1 MPHVIIHGMSFL
13 TKDIDAPFNAL
24 KAYRPDIDGLKAIS
38 ILAVMIFH
46 YTSSFVTGG
55 FVGVDV
61 FFVISG
67 YLIGRSTFIEL
78 KLKTFRF
85 GAYFGRRAKRIFPSL
100 IVLLLVLWI
109 LGFFIL
115 LPDEYKSLGK
125 HIGAASVFISNWL
138 LWREIGYF
146 DTAADEKPLLNL
158 WSLGVEEQFYLV
170 FPLIILLTLRL
181 RGRVFWVMSAL
192 AVGSLIASQLRVA
205 DNAGWA
211 YYHPVSRIWELLA
224 GSMLAYAELSFAN
237 HPSRIGRPMLAQ
249 HKNLLSWVGIIF
261 LAASIFWYSKATV
274 FPGVTALLPVTGAL
288 LLIAAGPDAFINRT
302 LLSKRPLIY
311 IGLISYPLYLWHWPL
326 IATVRLIDGMPPPLW
341 VKSICLLLTFTF
353 SAASY
358 HFIERPI
365 RFGRASKKKILPVW
379 LWGALLTIGAA
390 GFITFKLAGPSPT
403 HTDATPIQSVPQNAT
418 KQVALIGNSH
428 AGILKDSLTTYFA
441 QQGYALEIFDQ
452 GGCTPFW
459 NLDRHD
465 VGHGPQGCPKD
476 INRGIQAALDRPTM
490 DTIVFAARFEDPGS
504 LYDVNRPETDRVKNG
519 LSPSDDHNW
528 ALFESAL
535 DNTLKQLT
543 DAKKRV
549 LIIENVPTLSFP
561 PKDCVDRP
569 VRIASTI
576 RQPCAMPKSEVLNDQ
591 KQYRDIIDRITAK
604 YPTVVVFDPLPA
616 LCDNQFCY
624 GKLNGDVLYSDKNH
638 LTDAGVQR
646 LAPGFNF

>member
-1 MPHVIIHGMSFL
+1 MSFL

-24 KAYRPDIDGLKAIS
+24 KAYRPDIDGLKALS
-38 ILAVMIFH
+38 ILAVIFFH
-46 YTSSFVTGG
+46 YLSLFVTGG
-55 FVGVDV
+55 FIGVDV

-85 GAYFGRRAKRIFPSL
+85 GTYFARRAKRIFPSL

-125 HIGAASVFISNWL
+125 HIGAASIFISNWL

-158 WSLGVEEQFYLV
+158 WSLGVEEQFYLA
-170 FPLIILLTLRL
+170 FPLIVLLAMRL
-181 RGRVFWVMSAL
+181 RGRVFWVMLAL
-192 AVGSLIASQLRVA
+192 AVGSLIGSQLRVA

-224 GSMLAYAELSFAN
+224 GSLLAYVELAHAN
-237 HPSRIGRPMLAQ
+237 KSTNSGRTTLAPYRDWI
-249 HKNLLSWVGIIF
+249 SWTGIAL
-261 LAASIFWYSKATV
+261 LAASIFFYTKTTI
-274 FPGVTALLPVTGAL
+274 FPGATALVPVTGAL
-288 LLIAAGPDAFINRT
+288 LLIAAGPDAFINRKF
-302 LLSKRPLIY
+302 LSKKPLIY

-326 IATVRLIDGMPPPLW
+326 IAMVRLIDGMPPPFW
-341 VKSICLLLTFTF
+341 VQAVCLAATFII

-365 RFGRASKKKILPVW
+365 RFGMISKQVKLPLL

-390 GFITFKLAGPSPT
+390 GFLTYKLDGSNPIHLQIPSTQAPPPG
-403 HTDATPIQSVPQNAT
+403 AR
-418 KQVALIGNSH
+418 QVALIGNSH
-428 AGILKDSLTTYFA
+428 AGILKDSLAAYFSK
-441 QQGYALEIFDQ
+441 QGYTLEIFDQ

-465 VGHGPQGCPKD
+465 AGHAPQGCPKD
-476 INRGIQAALDRPTM
+476 INRGIQAVLDRPTM
-490 DTIVFAARFEDPGS
+490 DTVVFAARFEEPGS
-504 LYDVNRPETDRVKNG
+504 LYDISQPGTDLIKAG
-519 LSPSDDHNW
+519 LPPSELHNW
-528 ALFESAL
+528 TLFESAL
-535 DNTLKQLT
+535 DHTLKLLS

-549 LIIENVPTLSFP
+549 IIVENVPTLSFG

-569 VRIASTI
+569 LRIASTL
-576 RQPCAMPKSEVLNDQ
+576 REPCSMPKADVLADQ
-591 KQYRDIIDRITAK
+591 RPYREIIDRVTRK
-604 YPTVVVFDPLPA
+604 YPNVIIFDPLPS
-616 LCDNQFCY
+616 LCDDQFCF
-624 GKLNGDVLYSDKNH
+624 GKMDGELLYSDKNH
-638 LTDAGVQR
+638 LTEAGVR
-646 LAPGFNF
+646 RVAPGFNF

>member
-1 MPHVIIHGMSFL
+1 MSFL

-46 YTSSFVTGG
+46 YMSSFVTGG

-78 KLKTFRF
+78 RLKTFSF
-85 GAYFGRRAKRIFPSL
+85 GNYFGRRAKRIFPSL
-100 IVLLLVLWI
+100 IILLLVLWG
-109 LGFFIL
+109 LGFFVL

-170 FPLIILLTLRL
+170 FPLIILLALRL

-237 HPSRIGRPMLAQ
+237 HQSRIGRPLVVQ
-249 HKNLLSWVGIIF
+249 YKNLASWVGIIF
-261 LAASIFWYSKATV
+261 LAASIFWYSKATL
-274 FPGVTALLPVTGAL
+274 FPGVTAILPVTGAL
-288 LLIAAGPDAFINRT
+288 LLIAAGPDAFINKT

-341 VKSICLLLTFTF
+341 VKSICLLLTFSL

-365 RFGRASKKKILPVW
+365 RFGTISKKSILPII
-379 LWGALLTIGAA
+379 LWGALLTTGAA
-390 GFITFKLAGPSPT
+390 GFLTFKLAGLNSASA
-403 HTDATPIQSVPQNAT
+403 DAKSFEKTQPVAS

-428 AGILKDSLTTYFA
+428 AGILKDSLTAYFA
-441 QQGYALEIFDQ
+441 KQGYNLEIFDQ

-465 VGHGPQGCPKD
+465 VGHAPQGCPKD
-476 INRGIQAALDRPTM
+476 INRGIQAAIDRPEM
-490 DTIVFAARFEDPGS
+490 DTVVFAARFEDPGS
-504 LYDVNRPETDRVKNG
+504 LYDISRPETDRIKNG
-519 LSPSDDHNW
+519 LAPSDQHNW

-535 DNTLKQLT
+535 DETLRQLSHS
-543 DAKKRV
+543 KKRII
-549 LIIENVPTLSFP
+549 IIENVPTLSFP

-569 VRIASTI
+569 LRIASTL
-576 RQPCAMPKSEVLNDQ
+576 RQPCSMPKTEVLNDQ
-591 KQYRDIIDRITAK
+591 KEYRQIIERASSK
-604 YPTVVVFDPLPA
+604 YPNVIVFDPLPA
-616 LCDNQFCY
+616 LCDSQLCF
-624 GKLNGDVLYSDKNH
+624 GKIDDEMLYRDKNH
-638 LTDAGVQR
+638 LTEAGVR
-646 LAPGFNF
+646 RVAPGFNF